1 MTGKSVFEL
10 KELYIKQSESHNHAG
25 ILNTI
30 FTRFLVPMWGGN
42 KPKGARAN
50 NKDIEY
56 ASNYLKQV
64 SLDQLT
70 NIAQEFEKLLIDNNV
85 ASQTKRVYR
94 FALRGFLDWIAE
106 QNLSELHQKLEEVE
120 PQKEK
125 IRLMAPAGS
134 PRADWQ
140 HYSPHKIKFKK
151 PYTLCAKD
159 NKGNLIYPDDYINPQ
174 LAIEIEDFQKYRT
187 KGGCTPATI
196 KNDLERIKQL
206 LGWLHR
212 NKELP
217 LDKLSLANL
226 FPYSTLYITNNR
238 NQDEDNISDYLLKQH
253 RSKQAAEKNAIQSI
267 CLIDEYYEFLKCHPR
282 SERHHLTTFIAM
294 ANFVYKEELAVVTSS
309 PENEIPIFKRLKS
322 LAESIDKR
330 TKNTPPTV
338 PFISKS
344 VPWEVIIQ
352 VLERLRAEA
361 SEEVFET
368 NRASRRNFY
377 YSIQTFLSLAF
388 MAVIPPLR
396 PRVFYELEL
405 GETFVKGI
413 YENSIFIP
421 ASNLKNPD
429 EALWYIH
436 LMPHQYKTGKIYGE
450 WWSKMPNV
458 EFPDGKKLYDY
469 IDVWLKD
476 GRNYGKECNHN
487 YFFRRKQ
494 TYEQLNSHAW
504 RQRLERAFFRLTG
517 VPVSPKELRKIYVTF
532 LKDSGA
538 TEAELEAAAI
548 AMQHSR
554 RMQSSIYDKQT
565 QINKI
570 APMLAFN
577 ERKLKEIW
585 AKLGELPFNSSAITT
600 TNQVIEKR
608 FTRLNLLYKE
618 AISEVNR
625 LRKVNMTDEQMIQVL
640 WDATP
645 KTRIKYQEAIA
656 QFEELTKG

>member
-1 MTGKSVFEL
+1 MTSKSVLEL
-10 KELYIKQSESHNHAG
+10 KELYIKQAESQNHAG

-56 ASNYLKQV
+56 ASNYLKQI

-70 NIAQEFEKLLIDNNV
+70 NITQEFEKLLIDNNV

-94 FALRGFLDWIAE
+94 FALRRFLDWIAE
-106 QNLSELHQKLEEVE
+106 QNLSELHQKSEEIE

-125 IRLMAPAGS
+125 LSLKSPAGS

-151 PYTLCAKD
+151 PYTLCVKD
-159 NKGNLIYPDDYINPQ
+159 NKGNLIYPNDYINPQ
-174 LAIEIEDFQKYRT
+174 LAIEIEDFQKHRA
-187 KGGCTPATI
+187 KVGCSLGTI
-196 KNDLERIKQL
+196 KTDVQRIKQL

-212 NKELP
+212 HKEIP
-217 LDKLSLANL
+217 LDKLSLTNL
-226 FPYSTLYITNNR
+226 FTHSTLYVTGSR
-238 NQDEDNISDYLLKQH
+238 DQDEDNISDYLLKQH
-253 RSKQAAEKNAIQSI
+253 KSKQFAEKNAMQSI
-267 CLIDEYYEFLKCHPR
+267 CLIDEYFEFLKCHPR
-282 SERHHLTTFIAM
+282 TEGHNLTTFTAIAK
-294 ANFVYKEELAVVTSS
+294 FVYKNELAVLTSS
-309 PENEIPIFKRLKS
+309 PENEIPIFRQLKL

-330 TKNTPPTV
+330 TKITPPTV

-344 VPWEVIIQ
+344 VPWEVVIQ
-352 VLERLRAEA
+352 VLERLRTEA

-368 NRASRRNFY
+368 NRRSRRNFY

-388 MAVIPPLR
+388 MTVIPPLR

-405 GETFVKGI
+405 GETLVKGI
-413 YENSIFIP
+413 YKNSIFIP

-450 WWSKMPNV
+450 WWSTIPNV
-458 EFPDGKKLYDY
+458 EFPNGKKLYSY

-476 GRNYGKECNHN
+476 GRNYGRECNHN

-538 TEAELEAAAI
+538 TEVELEAAAI

-554 RMQSSIYDKQT
+554 KMQSTIYDQQT
-565 QINKI
+565 QQNKI

-585 AKLGELPFNSSAITT
+585 AKLGELTFNSSTITA

-618 AISEVNR
+618 AINEVNR
-625 LRKVNMTDEQMIQVL
+625 LRKVNMTNEQIIHVL

-645 KTRIKYQEAIA
+645 VKRSKYQEAIA
-656 QFEELTKG
+656 ELEELTKG